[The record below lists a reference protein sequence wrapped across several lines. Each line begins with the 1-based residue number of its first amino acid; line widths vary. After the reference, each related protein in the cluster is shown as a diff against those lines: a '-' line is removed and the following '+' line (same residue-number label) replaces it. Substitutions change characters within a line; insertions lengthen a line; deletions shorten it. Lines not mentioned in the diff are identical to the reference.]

1 MRSYKYKNDFFDCHT
16 KKTHVHRDAVC
27 LVSRVSFL
35 CINRAVLLCA
45 FNFLFVSVKGVS
57 AVPQRVLFVEEL
69 SELLIEGLPDL
80 WKLGQ
85 AYFNGDLA
93 ADVCAQK
100 KNS

>member
-1 MRSYKYKNDFFDCHT
+1 MRSNRYKNGFFILIQRKHMST
-16 KKTHVHRDAVC
+16 GMQF
-27 LVSRVSFL
+27 VSRVSFL
-35 CINRAVLLCA
+35 CINRPVLVCA

>member
-1 MRSYKYKNDFFDCHT
+1 MFVVT
-16 KKTHVHRDAVC
+16 
-27 LVSRVSFL
+27 RVISL
-35 CINRAVLLCA
+35 YQQTCS

>member
-1 MRSYKYKNDFFDCHT
+1 M
-16 KKTHVHRDAVC
+16 
-27 LVSRVSFL
+27 
-35 CINRAVLLCA
+35 
-45 FNFLFVSVKGVS
+45 KGVS

-100 KNS
+100 RTPIESRVDLCQRSFLIAGSEKSTSENETCIFLLYL